1 MTLQTP
7 TNNPSLKS
15 VKSIGFVE
23 DHREEIDE
31 KIRQERLEQVQSE
44 AEKNQLELNQKSKL
58 NLKSDFNF
66 SQDSDEE
73 APEIKRDKFIEDIS
87 SNRDLEESQMV
98 KEKNQQVT
106 EFIRRSESDQEN
118 VYTNQKSNKVVTEH
132 ETQRVALSTRE
143 GPD

>member
-44 AEKNQLELNQKSKL
+44 AEKNQLELNKKSKL